1 MTITLSQIP
10 KKVKLG
16 NATFFVS
23 KISHLEHCHPE
34 RKDWECCV
42 FQDRQL
48 TLSCSLPCFR
58 LLVATPWWQNIVTVT
73 WYRFRQVL
81 TNVIGWQSQVHTL
94 LSVTAWALEANTKV
108 RRSIIIRLSDI
119 PVYSWSHHFMQIL
132 SKLVKLNVSTD
143 QTIFL
148 RYAADRIYIGNV
160 KYVALAAL
168 VHCCQCWFSVSQ
180 RSP

>member
-1 MTITLSQIP
+1 MRH
-10 KKVKLG
+10 
-16 NATFFVS
+16 FVS
-23 KISHLEHCHPE
+23 KS
-34 RKDWECCV
+34 R
-42 FQDRQL
+42 
-48 TLSCSLPCFR
+48 TLSSRKEGLRVLCISGQAIDSQLFFALFR

-108 RRSIIIRLSDI
+108 GHSITIRLSDI

-132 SKLVKLNVSTD
+132 NKLVKLNVSTD

-160 KYVALAAL
+160 KYVALATL